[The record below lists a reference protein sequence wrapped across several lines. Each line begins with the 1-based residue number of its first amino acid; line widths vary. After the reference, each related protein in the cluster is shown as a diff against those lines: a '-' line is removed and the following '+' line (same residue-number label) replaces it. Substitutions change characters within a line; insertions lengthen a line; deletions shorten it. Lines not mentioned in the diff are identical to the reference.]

1 MPCIGTGGGFDGN
14 MRDGGVIGGS
24 GNPLANADETGVLG
38 MLFLLQI
45 FSETQS
51 SSLAFVASL

>member
-1 MPCIGTGGGFDGN
+1 MLCIGTGGGFDGN
-14 MRDGGVIGGS
+14 MLDGGDIGGS
-24 GNPLANADETGVLG
+24 DNPLANADETGVLG